1 MDVNAF
7 FKRAMDIISSALG
20 LIVLSPVLL
29 VIAAAIKLHDGGS
42 VFYRASRVGR
52 YGAEFKL
59 YKFRSMVA
67 NADKLGP
74 AVTGAADKRIT
85 PIGRF
90 LRKTKLDELPQLIN
104 VLTGDMSL
112 VGPRPESPKYVAYY
126 TDEQRHV
133 LDVRPG
139 ITSPASV
146 AYRHE
151 EAMLRGDDWEQF
163 YIDEVMPAKLA
174 IDLAYVE
181 KASVL
186 QDFRIIWKT
195 FRALFENEAA

>member
-181 KASVL
+181 KASIL